1 MERFD
6 FRGDDA
12 PLAPVPGRGA
22 AMDIE
27 RILSWLLILVPA
39 VILAMA
45 AVMIIKR
52 KR

>member
-1 MERFD
+1 
-6 FRGDDA
+6 
-12 PLAPVPGRGA
+12 
-22 AMDIE
+22 MDIE

-39 VILAMA
+39 VILVMA

>member
-1 MERFD
+1 
-6 FRGDDA
+6 
-12 PLAPVPGRGA
+12 
-22 AMDIE
+22 MDIV
-27 RILSWLLILVPA
+27 RILSWALILVPV